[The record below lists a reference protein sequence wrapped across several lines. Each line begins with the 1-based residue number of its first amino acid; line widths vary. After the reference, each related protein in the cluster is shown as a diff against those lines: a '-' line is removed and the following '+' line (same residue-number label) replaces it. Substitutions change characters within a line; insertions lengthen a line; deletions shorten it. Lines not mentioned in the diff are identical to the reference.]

1 MRCPNYRLFCPTGL
15 HLDRKGRVC
24 EKCLSIG
31 REIHCVTKNCEKNYF
46 KSIGYASRNFLARK
60 VWGITDKMD
69 AYIVQTSFQKQKFI
83 KNGIQANKLFIVPG
97 ITPPINEIDKTI
109 ESKYVT
115 FIGRIS
121 EEKGIIEF
129 LEAAKKAP
137 DLPFLVVGD
146 FQNNIDIKNN
156 SPSNVLWTGF
166 VTGKKLEECFK
177 KSKIVVVPSK
187 WYEGFP
193 NVIIRAMKHG
203 KPVIT
208 SNLGAMSAI
217 IDHEEN
223 GLLVE
228 PGNVV
233 SLYKAISTLYADKV
247 KCDHYGIK
255 AKEKADRVFSSF
267 GVYSDLME
275 LYSGLIKENK
285 ISIKKILFILHYP
298 PPVHGA
304 AMVGQYIRESRHINS
319 LFNCQYINL
328 GTSVRI
334 DEIGKGSLLKAIR
347 YFKLL
352 AITIK
357 NLYRFNPNLVYLTLT
372 ASGNG
377 FYKDALIAI
386 IAKVFGKKVVIH
398 FHNKGVS
405 ERQDK
410 WFDNLLYKMVFKKT
424 EVILL
429 SKYLYADIEKYV
441 PIERVHYCANGIPEN
456 RLIKLIAKTN
466 DVKVEILF
474 LSNLIASKG
483 VFVLLEACQIL
494 QAKNLPF
501 HCTYVGGGGDVTEEQ
516 FQGKII
522 ALGLSNNVKY
532 IGRKYGIDK
541 EEVFAKADI
550 FAFPTYYNNETFGL
564 VNIEAM
570 QFSLPVV
577 ATFEGGIP
585 DVVKD
590 GETGFLVKQN
600 DAEELAEK
608 LEILIKDPKLRAQ
621 MGQNGR
627 KRYEELFTIEV
638 FEKRFAN
645 ILKEIN

>member
-1 MRCPNYRLFCPTGL
+1 MKILFIHNNYASNNSGEEHSAEGLKILLEENGHKVEWYRRSSDSIQNSLTNKIKAFFTGFYNPRSIRELKIKIDAFEPDIVQIQNLYPFISPGIIRLIKKKGIPIVMRCPNYRLFCPTGL

-129 LEAAKKAP
+129 LEASKKAP

-247 KCDHYGIK
+247 KCDYYGIK
-255 AKEKADRVFSSF
+255 AKEKADRVFSW
-267 GVYSDLME
+267 
-275 LYSGLIKENK
+275 N
-285 ISIKKILFILHYP
+285 
-298 PPVHGA
+298 
-304 AMVGQYIRESRHINS
+304 YI
-319 LFNCQYINL
+319 
-328 GTSVRI
+328 
-334 DEIGKGSLLKAIR
+334 
-347 YFKLL
+347 
-352 AITIK
+352 
-357 NLYRFNPNLVYLTLT
+357 
-372 ASGNG
+372 
-377 FYKDALIAI
+377 
-386 IAKVFGKKVVIH
+386 
-398 FHNKGVS
+398 
-405 ERQDK
+405 
-410 WFDNLLYKMVFKKT
+410 
-424 EVILL
+424 
-429 SKYLYADIEKYV
+429 
-441 PIERVHYCANGIPEN
+441 
-456 RLIKLIAKTN
+456 
-466 DVKVEILF
+466 
-474 LSNLIASKG
+474 
-483 VFVLLEACQIL
+483 
-494 QAKNLPF
+494 
-501 HCTYVGGGGDVTEEQ
+501 
-516 FQGKII
+516 
-522 ALGLSNNVKY
+522 
-532 IGRKYGIDK
+532 
-541 EEVFAKADI
+541 
-550 FAFPTYYNNETFGL
+550 
-564 VNIEAM
+564 
-570 QFSLPVV
+570 V
-577 ATFEGGIP
+577 A
-585 DVVKD
+585 
-590 GETGFLVKQN
+590 
-600 DAEELAEK
+600 
-608 LEILIKDPKLRAQ
+608 
-621 MGQNGR
+621 
-627 KRYEELFTIEV
+627 
-638 FEKRFAN
+638 
-645 ILKEIN
+645 